1 MRKHVENATESKET
15 KKWLLSTVNPSLK
28 LFSKLPNHV
37 LMSLVLTHLNGKEL
51 HRLPRVSKS
60 FSGLVREFKKT
71 ASAQKNLD
79 QFLQLELRA
88 LAQKQKIE
96 LKEMPTPEALSAI
109 EQVVEIKSSALVSRA
124 RSRQSTVYEYAI
136 SILCTIMRGSGGAG
150 GDGVNC
156 TRREPLSPRCVNVL
170 RVLFVILCAAS
181 IFGLYREIDSG
192 KQDDDTHYLEGICGT
207 TAGVTGIALLIDIVQ
222 SLYNCS
228 QQREVNEEKSQ
239 VSFLRNMHSSIYSS
253 GNYSS
258 INSDYKALRNG

>member
-1 MRKHVENATESKET
+1 MSKHVGNATESKET

-37 LMSLVLTHLNGKEL
+37 LMSLVLMHLDARDL
-51 HRLPRVSKS
+51 HRILGISKS

-71 ASAQKNLD
+71 ASAQKNLE

-96 LKEMPTPEALSAI
+96 LKEMPTPDALTAI

-124 RSRQSTVYEYAI
+124 RSRQSSVYEHAI
-136 SILCTIMRGSGGAG
+136 SILCTIMRGSGAG

-192 KQDDDTHYLEGICGT
+192 KQDDDTHYLEGICGI